1 MKRYMERKYYLRGLG
16 IGIAVTAIIMGIA
29 MSGNQTMTDEEVIA
43 RAKELGMVENTL
55 LSDVP
60 EEEQTEED
68 AVGEDAAEQKT
79 ADNSSGAGD
88 GAAEQNDTGSS
99 KDAENVTDRN
109 TTDNAATEDNSTEGN
124 KTEGNIT
131 GQTGE
136 ASVKD
141 KEQEAENQDTG
152 IEQETTGMTEEAVQS
167 KLPGIEAAGNNA
179 EDAVKTDKNEDI
191 TSAAIKTI
199 TVTSGDGSYTVA
211 KKLADVGVVTSAENF
226 DTYLCQN
233 GYDKKLRTGT
243 FSIPADAS
251 DEQIARIVTG
261 AE

>member
-1 MKRYMERKYYLRGLG
+1 MKSYMERKYYLRGLG

-29 MSGNQTMTDEEVIA
+29 VSKNQTMTDEEVIA

-55 LSDVP
+55 LSDMAEEGQ
-60 EEEQTEED
+60 EEENGTEDRAAEQSGAGERAAEPNNTD
-68 AVGEDAAEQKT
+68 NSAAGDRVTDEDAAEDTEADENDADDSAADEDAADAPAKDGDAKADKT
-79 ADNSSGAGD
+79 EENTAGQSGD
-88 GAAEQNDTGSS
+88 VS
-99 KDAENVTDRN
+99 AEN
-109 TTDNAATEDNSTEGN
+109 
-124 KTEGNIT
+124 
-131 GQTGE
+131 
-136 ASVKD
+136 
-141 KEQEAENQDTG
+141 KEQETENQ
-152 IEQETTGMTEEAVQS
+152 
-167 KLPGIEAAGNNA
+167 
-179 EDAVKTDKNEDI
+179 DI